1 MRGPYGVF
9 VAEELTGIAGWAVNL
24 MELLGA
30 PGAGLAVAL
39 ENLFPPIPSEII
51 LPLAGLAASRG
62 DLGLVD
68 VLVWTT
74 LGSVVGAV
82 ILYSVGRLL
91 GADRLRAFA
100 RRVPVLEVRDIDRT
114 EAWFTKH
121 GAKAVFFGR
130 MLPVFRSLIS
140 IPAGVTKLRLA
151 LFTALTCAG
160 SAIWNSIFVLAGF
173 FLGENWELIE
183 PYADTF
189 QIVVIG
195 LVVVALGVWVVKRIR
210 DGRPTEA

>member
-1 MRGPYGVF
+1 
-9 VAEELTGIAGWAVNL
+9 
-24 MELLGA
+24 MEALGA

-62 DLGLVD
+62 DLDLIE

-74 LGSVVGAV
+74 VGSLVGAL
-82 ILYSVGRLL
+82 ILYGLGRLL

-100 RRVPVLEVRDIDRT
+100 RRVPLLEVRDIDRT
-114 EAWFTKH
+114 EAWFSRH

-140 IPAGVTKLRLA
+140 IPAGVTRLQIG
-151 LFTALTCAG
+151 LFAALTFAG
-160 SAIWNSIFVLAGF
+160 SAIWNTLFVLAGF
-173 FLGENWELIE
+173 FLGENWEIIE
-183 PYADTF
+183 PYADAF
-189 QIVVIG
+189 QIIVIG
-195 LVVVALGVWVVKRIR
+195 LVVVVLAWWVVARIR
-210 DGRPTEA
+210 AGRPTEA

>member
-1 MRGPYGVF
+1 M
-9 VAEELTGIAGWAVNL
+9 AEELTGIAGWAVGL
-24 MELLGA
+24 MEVLGA

-74 LGSVVGAV
+74 IGSLVGAL
-82 ILYSVGRLL
+82 ILYGVGRGL
-91 GADRLRAFA
+91 GVERLRTVA
-100 RRVPVLEVRDIDRT
+100 RKVPLLEVRDIDRT
-114 EAWFTKH
+114 ERWFHRH
-121 GAKAVFFGR
+121 GPKAVFFGR

-140 IPAGVTKLRLA
+140 IPAGVTKLNIA
-151 LFTALTCAG
+151 LFAALTFLG
-160 SAIWNSIFVLAGF
+160 SAIWNTLFVLAGYL
-173 FLGENWELIE
+173 LGENWHVIE

-189 QIVVIG
+189 QIIVIG
-195 LVVVALGVWVVKRIR
+195 LVVVALAVWTIRRIR
-210 DGRPTEA
+210 AGRPTAT

>member
-1 MRGPYGVF
+1 M
-9 VAEELTGIAGWAVNL
+9 AEELTGIAGWAVGL
-24 MELLGA
+24 MEVLGA

-74 LGSVVGAV
+74 IGSLVGAL
-82 ILYSVGRLL
+82 ILYGVGRGL
-91 GADRLRAFA
+91 GVERLRTVA
-100 RRVPVLEVRDIDRT
+100 RKVPLLEVRDIDRT
-114 EAWFTKH
+114 EQWFHRH
-121 GAKAVFFGR
+121 GPKAVFFGR

-140 IPAGVTKLRLA
+140 IPAGVTKLNIA
-151 LFTALTCAG
+151 LFAALTFLG
-160 SAIWNSIFVLAGF
+160 SAIWNTLFVLAGYL
-173 FLGENWELIE
+173 LGENWHVIE

-195 LVVVALGVWVVKRIR
+195 LVVVALVVWTIRRIR
-210 DGRPTEA
+210 AGRPTET

>member
-1 MRGPYGVF
+1 MF
-9 VAEELTGIAGWAVNL
+9 VAEELTGIAGWAVDL
-24 MELLGA
+24 MEALGA

-62 DLGLVD
+62 DLNLIE

-74 LGSVVGAV
+74 VGSLTGAI
-82 ILYSVGRLL
+82 ILYSLGRLL

-100 RRVPVLEVRDIDRT
+100 RRVPLLEVRDIDRT
-114 EAWFTKH
+114 EAWFSKH

-140 IPAGVTKLRLA
+140 IPAGVTKLHIGVFA
-151 LFTALTCAG
+151 GLTFAG
-160 SAIWNSIFVLAGF
+160 SAIWNTIFVLAGF
-173 FLGENWELIE
+173 FLGENWTLIE
-183 PYADTF
+183 PYADAF
-189 QIVVIG
+189 QIIVIG
-195 LVVVALGVWVVKRIR
+195 LVVVVLGWWVVTRIR
-210 DGRPTEA
+210 AGRPTEA

>member
-1 MRGPYGVF
+1 MVDTM
-9 VAEELTGIAGWAVNL
+9 AEELTGIAGWAVGL
-24 MELLGA
+24 MEVLGA

-74 LGSVVGAV
+74 IGSLVGAL
-82 ILYSVGRLL
+82 ILYGVGRGL
-91 GADRLRAFA
+91 GVERLRTVA
-100 RRVPVLEVRDIDRT
+100 RKVPLLEVRDIDRT
-114 EAWFTKH
+114 EQWFHRH
-121 GAKAVFFGR
+121 GPKAVFFGR

-140 IPAGVTKLRLA
+140 IPAGVTKLNIA
-151 LFTALTCAG
+151 LFAALTFLG
-160 SAIWNSIFVLAGF
+160 SAIWNTLFVLAGYL
-173 FLGENWELIE
+173 LGENWHVIE

-195 LVVVALGVWVVKRIR
+195 LVVVALVVWTIRRIR
-210 DGRPTEA
+210 AGRPTET